1 MAVYIIEDVL
11 GKDITFTNR
20 TQLWDAAGKKFVE
33 SPILGYGFV
42 DKEWYLANMESS
54 AIGPHNFI
62 YSILLNGGLT
72 LIAILLLSIV
82 VMFRRLM
89 GHIDKTAT
97 IVLMGTCVFLFMST
111 MEVFPFFFFFG
122 LIYTLYYYP
131 FINFKSDEE
140 QLS

>member
-42 DKEWYLANMESS
+42 DKEWYLANMESF

-62 YSILLNGGLT
+62 YSILLM
-72 LIAILLLSIV
+72 V
-82 VMFRRLM
+82 
-89 GHIDKTAT
+89 D
-97 IVLMGTCVFLFMST
+97 
-111 MEVFPFFFFFG
+111 
-122 LIYTLYYYP
+122 
-131 FINFKSDEE
+131 
-140 QLS
+140 

>member
-62 YSILLNGGLT
+62 FSILLNGGLT
-72 LIAILLLSIV
+72 LITILLLSIV